1 MTTAE
6 FAHAETL
13 CHFPTA
19 CSVFSGNPITWRTAL
34 QIEDVKKLIEEGFPG
49 SRVIVDGDGSKFVTI
64 VVSDSFTDKT
74 MVQQHQMVYRTLGD
88 NIGGE
93 VHALSIQ
100 TYTPDEWEKKQGLNV
115 I

>member
-1 MTTAE
+1 
-6 FAHAETL
+6 
-13 CHFPTA
+13 
-19 CSVFSGNPITWRTAL
+19 L
-34 QIEDVKKLIEEGFPG
+34 QIEDVKQLIEEGLPG